1 MRADAAAPSRPA
13 PAAPSDL
20 RPSIGFVSATALV
33 AGIIIGAS
41 VFVQPSEITTQVGS
55 LWGIVLVWLIAGA
68 LTAAGALLC
77 AELASAYPQTGGVYV
92 FLRETLAPP
101 VGFLWGWAMFWS
113 VHSGIIAA
121 IGVVFARYVGFFV
134 PLDEGGTRAVAIG
147 AILLL
152 SAVNYIGAKHGGRL
166 QTAFT
171 IGKVAAIAI
180 MVVVAFTAGA
190 RLPAHFVG
198 GEAGLPGPGA
208 LGRAV
213 AAGLFAFGG
222 WHMVTYSAGETV
234 DARRTIPRA
243 LGLGVAIVV
252 VAYVALNLAYLYVL
266 PLDAVRASTRV
277 AADAAAAV
285 VGPAGGGLVS
295 ALVVFSAF
303 GALNGL
309 ILAGPRVYYSMAQD
323 GLLFRWA
330 ADVHPRFGTPHRAL
344 ALQAVW
350 SSVLVLTGTYRAL
363 FTRVIYTEWIFFAL
377 MAAGLLLARRRAS
390 YAPSYRAP
398 GGAVLPVLFITASL
412 LIVMNEVF
420 ARPVDSAIGLGIVL
434 AGLPVHVLWSRA
446 RERRERGEA

>member
-1 MRADAAAPSRPA
+1 MRTDAETAPPA
-13 PAAPSDL
+13 GPTSTGGL
-20 RPSIGFVSATALV
+20 RPSIGLLPATALV

-41 VFVQPSEITTQVGS
+41 VFVQPSEITAQVGS
-55 LWGIVLVWLIAGA
+55 LGGIVAVWLVAGL

-77 AELASAYPQTGGVYV
+77 AELASAYPETGGMYV
-92 FLRETLAPP
+92 FLRETLSPA

-121 IGVVFARYVGFFV
+121 IAVVFARYVGFFV
-134 PLDEGGTRAVAIG
+134 PLDDAGTRAVAIG

-152 SAVNYIGAKHGGRL
+152 SVINYFGAKHGGRL

-171 IGKVAAIAI
+171 VGKVAAIAI
-180 MVVVAFTAGA
+180 MVVLAFTLGG

-198 GEAGLPGPGA
+198 GDDAAIDPVGF
-208 LGRAV
+208 GRAV

-243 LGLGVAIVV
+243 LGLGVAVVV
-252 VAYVALNLAYLYVL
+252 VAYIALNLAYLYVL

-277 AADAAAAV
+277 AADAAVAV
-285 VGPAGGGLVS
+285 VGDVGGGVVS
-295 ALVVFSAF
+295 GLVVFSAF

-309 ILAGPRVYYSMAQD
+309 VLAGPRVYWSMARD

-330 ADVHPRFGTPHRAL
+330 GDAHPRYGTPHRAI

-377 MAAGLLLARRRAS
+377 MAAGLMLARRSPA
-390 YAPSYRAP
+390 YAPAYRVPAYP
-398 GGAVLPVLFITASL
+398 LVPVLFIVASA
-412 LIVMNEVF
+412 LIVLNEVA
-420 ARPVDSAIGLGIVL
+420 ARPLDSALGLGIVL
-434 AGLPVHVLWSRA
+434 AGLPVFLFWSRA
-446 RERRERGEA
+446 ARSTAGTA